1 MEGLYLIHTR
11 EFITTDM
18 PIYKIGRADNINKA
32 MVQCPN
38 GSQFLFISI
47 CKNSK
52 LCEGKILEV
61 FKQKFLQE
69 KYYGNKYFSGDFYEM
84 IDVMNEYI
92 TIYNQQNREEDLD
105 LDLELQ
111 N

>member
-11 EFITTDM
+11 EFITTEM
-18 PIYKIGRADNINKA
+18 PIYKIGRADNLNQA
-32 MVQCPN
+32 MVQYPN

-52 LCEGKILEV
+52 LCEEKILEV

-69 KYYGNKYFSGDFYEM
+69 KYYGNKYYSGDFYEM

-105 LDLELQ
+105 LELQ